1 MSNKLHVTDL
11 LPAYAL
17 GSLDDEESTLVAQ
30 HLLGCSACRLEL
42 AKYETV
48 VGKMAL
54 AVPDAAPPTQLKR
67 RVMEQ
72 IQRPAREPA
81 TAPRRVWW
89 RSALRFP
96 LTSPAWAVAS
106 LVLVALLIASNLWW
120 WQATDRDR
128 SLTTSGGMRVIA
140 MVGTEA
146 APASTGILVID
157 TDGEYGTLV
166 VEGLPVLDQDHQYQ
180 LWLIRDGQRASGGV
194 FSVNPEGYG
203 ALIVSSPEPLSS
215 YPAFG
220 ITIEPEGGS
229 PGPTGD
235 KVLGSPP

>member
-1 MSNKLHVTDL
+1 MSNKLHVTEL

-30 HLLGCSACRLEL
+30 HLLGCSACCLEL
-42 AKYETV
+42 AQYETV
-48 VGKMAL
+48 VGQMAL
-54 AVPDAAPPTQLKR
+54 AVPDAAPPSRLKT

-72 IQRPAREPA
+72 IQRPDREPA
-81 TAPRRVWW
+81 EATRRVWW
-89 RSALRFP
+89 RSVLRSP
-96 LTSPAWAVAS
+96 LATPAWAAAS
-106 LVLVALLIASNLWW
+106 LVLVALLITSNLWW
-120 WQATDRDR
+120 WQATSRDG

-140 MVGTEA
+140 MVGTDA
-146 APASTGILVID
+146 APASAGTLVAD
-157 TDGEYGTLV
+157 SDGEYGTLI

-180 LWLIRDGQRASGGV
+180 LWLIRDGQRTSGGV

-203 ALIVSSPEPLSS
+203 ALMVSSPEPLSS

-229 PGPTGD
+229 PEPTGD
-235 KVLGSPP
+235 KVLGSSP